1 MNLEKYRE
9 SEMFKK
15 CWEIQRNAEKF
26 REMQRNGQFY
36 STPPNILLGGIS
48 EGWPLWVGWI
58 PPVAIPNPVPKWKV

>member
-26 REMQRNGQFY
+26 REMQRNVDRSQSDFY
-36 STPPNILLGGIS
+36 FLLLENGHFWGNWS
-48 EGWPLWVGWI
+48 FWG
-58 PPVAIPNPVPKWKV
+58 NWK